1 MLESALPLLHS
12 LATCLAGSSSCLTQH
27 WQSGPGQQHS
37 GWLESAWPFAS
48 LNLPLQYSSLNTGSL
63 SLCTA
68 RQQLSSSF
76 WTCLG
81 SSSSSSLA
89 SWSKLFWVSMCC
101 YVLEDEFQKNRGY
114 KFETLPLYVHWQ
126 PGRCSCMCQSY
137 DLWLAASLTCSCLAG
152 VTIFFWVLQQ
162 YCNAHIAQCC
172 WGLGPVAS
180 SLTRAQWRTQQ
191 QFEWHSNNQDGTII
205 MEGLFLLCCCNDVCY
220 EVTIHFCTQKI
231 FFPKVYEKR
240 SLVLTQQVTDY
251 GFPIMAILRIG
262 INEAQPKN
270 LNGNAQLCKSGHIS
284 FAVFGCWVVFLQ
296 ILVFLP
302 ILIDW
307 FFYRSCKSKPAQW
320 ASIWKFNENV
330 QFSKLKF

>member
-12 LATCLAGSSSCLTQH
+12 LVTCLAGSSSCLTQH
-27 WQSGPGQQHS
+27 WQSGPWQQHS

-240 SLVLTQQVTDY
+240 SLVLTTTSDWLW
-251 GFPIMAILRIG
+251 ISC
-262 INEAQPKN
+262 N
-270 LNGNAQLCKSGHIS
+270 GHIKDWYKRSSTQKFNWECSTLQIRSHFFCS
-284 FAVFGCWVVFLQ
+284 FWLLSCVPADTCVPAHTNRLIFLQ
-296 ILVFLP
+296 VL
-302 ILIDW
+302 
-307 FFYRSCKSKPAQW
+307 
-320 ASIWKFNENV
+320 
-330 QFSKLKF
+330 